1 MKKILFLLLSTIAGY
16 GQVPADAT
24 PLENIQ
30 ITNNVQDNAAT
41 KVTVQTSAG
50 VQNWLPM
57 VNLPVSTATQTA
69 IDAKVGDFINDG
81 ATTIAPSMNAVY
93 DALSLKQLV
102 FTGIDQTQFLTEND
116 IVFDNTALTLT
127 IATVKN
133 GTAISSGNPVVFYT
147 DGNGVA
153 IKHTKTAPVVFTF
166 TNTTGVWYFY
176 FDTSGNPI
184 ASQTAPSDSSTI
196 ARVYRIYW
204 NSALAVEDKRV
215 IESLE
220 VYKNDATWVD
230 RDWKDTQGA
239 QYSSGFT
246 ISSNVLASGTPA
258 IDGSN
263 AVVNLT
269 SGTIIDANLAYTLT
283 NAATGTTKFTQNLGS
298 GLLPAT
304 SGKFICITNNAS
316 LILDKIPATDFPFLW
331 NATTNTPEYLTQL
344 GVRTGVSANNFFV
357 YYLYAIQDP
366 RRGETIKIK
375 SAEVD
380 FANSSLAEA
389 HTWTQLQTLFPTL
402 RDSKIRVLYKL
413 TFEYKTAFDVGTKKT
428 ALRKIEDLRKQR
440 TTSTATVG
448 GVIPASTVSFTPIGN
463 ISSSNVQLALE
474 ELDAEK
480 ASTLQGAYNNGS
492 QITTTT
498 ALGAV
503 TIKRGSAADT
513 DNVFVGQNGAGT
525 NTFMVN
531 GAGKVSANGGFE
543 VPTAGTNGFFG
554 SDGASGM
561 YQNTGNHLV
570 FRSSQDGFQF
580 EPRVYSGANAA
591 GDIIKFKS
599 GFEFSPTS
607 GTGVFNV
614 LNLTGTINQT
624 GGANGITRGIYINPT
639 LTSAAN
645 FRAIDVTAGTILA
658 PSFTKVGGTSSQF
671 LKADGSV
678 DGNSY
683 HTGTLTANYIPKA
696 TGANSL
702 VNGQMIDNG
711 TSVSITPSDSRLKG
725 GDNAGRLIV
734 SNATTTAYLELSGE
748 ASAVASD
755 VALVTTTGNIGFFTN
770 GTRKVSVSNSGN
782 VLVGTSTDDGVNKLQ
797 VNGSVSATS
806 YTGNATLTGTPT
818 APTAA
823 AGTNTTQIAT
833 TAFVQSA
840 TRPYKVY
847 TALITQTGTD
857 APTAIVLENTT
868 GATVTFARTAI
879 GTYNAQFSSAVLTVD
894 KTVVPG
900 SSTDTS
906 DGIFNSG
913 VASTTQVNFFTAKTS
928 PYALTDDYL
937 TKNYFE
943 IRVYN

>member
-1 MKKILFLLLSTIAGY
+1 MKKILFLLLSTIAVY

-30 ITNNVQDNAAT
+30 ITNNVQDNTAT
-41 KVTVQTSAG
+41 KVTVQTSTG

-57 VNLPVSTATQTA
+57 VNLPVSTAQQTA

-81 ATTIAPSMNAVY
+81 AATIAPSMNVVY

-153 IKHTKTAPVVFTF
+153 VKHTKTTPVVFTF

-204 NSALAVEDKRV
+204 NSALAVADKRV

-246 ISSNVLASGTPA
+246 ISSNVLASGAPA

-304 SGKFICITNNAS
+304 SGKFICITNNSS

-331 NATTNTPEYLTQL
+331 NAATNTPEYLTQL
-344 GVRTGVSANNFFV
+344 GVRTGVTANNFFV

-389 HTWTQLQTLFPTL
+389 HSWTQLQTLFPTL
-402 RDSKIRVLYKL
+402 RDSKVRVLYKL
-413 TFEYKTAFDVGTKKT
+413 TFEYKTSFDIGTKKT

-448 GVIPASTVSFTPIGN
+448 GVIPASTVTVTPIAG
-463 ISSSNVQLALE
+463 ISSTNVQLALE
-474 ELDAEK
+474 ELDSEK
-480 ASTLQGAYNNGS
+480 ASNLQSAYNNS
-492 QITTTT
+492 VTPQITTST

-503 TIKRGSAADT
+503 TLRRGSAADT
-513 DNVFVGQNGAGT
+513 DNVLVVQNGAGSDT
-525 NTFMVN
+525 FTVKGDGNTAVFGLLSGVN
-531 GAGKVSANGGFE
+531 ANFSSSA
-543 VPTAGTNGFFG
+543 TAT
-554 SDGASGM
+554 
-561 YQNTGNHLV
+561 
-570 FRSSQDGFQF
+570 QF
-580 EPRVYSGANAA
+580 V
-591 GDIIKFKS
+591 KS
-599 GFEFSPTS
+599 GGLSTE
-607 GTGVFNV
+607 
-614 LNLTGTINQT
+614 
-624 GGANGITRGIYINPT
+624 Y
-639 LTSAAN
+639 
-645 FRAIDVTAGTILA
+645 
-658 PSFTKVGGTSSQF
+658 

-678 DGNSY
+678 STLTNPI
-683 HTGTLTANYIPKA
+683 TGTLTSGYIPKA

-702 VNGQMIDNG
+702 GNSGISTDGSGAVDINYNNGLSGGLFQWGGTTVVKSALYSNGNGYFSGNLLIGTTTDNGVDKFQVNGGIS
-711 TSVSITPSDSRLKG
+711 T
-725 GDNAGRLIV
+725 NA
-734 SNATTTAYLELSGE
+734 LSG
-748 ASAVASD
+748 
-755 VALVTTTGNIGFFTN
+755 IKFTN
-770 GTRKVSVSNSGN
+770 GSTWDINTDATTFNISETNIATRFTINKTSGVLNIANLSGTGTRMVTADASGN
-782 VLVGTSTDDGVNKLQ
+782 LSTDSTTYAPLA
-797 VNGSVSATS
+797 SPA
-806 YTGNATLTGTPT
+806 LTGTPT

-823 AGTNTTQIAT
+823 SGTNTTQIAT
-833 TAFVQSA
+833 TAFVQTA

-847 TALITQTGTD
+847 SIFISQSSTN
-857 APTAIVLENTT
+857 APTVGTTFENSIGSIVWSYVST
-868 GATVTFARTAI
+868 GVYR
-879 GTYNAQFSSAVLTVD
+879 GTLAGA
-894 KTVVPG
+894 
-900 SSTDTS
+900 
-906 DGIFNSG
+906 
-913 VASTTQVNFFTAKTS
+913 FTAGKVFFQ
-928 PYALTDDYL
+928 LTFGGGIAAQVAGVTRIDDNTIQVVTNTGGGAADNQL
-937 TKNYFE
+937 SNASLE
-943 IRVYN
+943 VRVYN